1 MLFLKLAFLVVG
13 LLRKNTCEPI
23 QGKSCDSLTPPSPQF
38 VSHSGKVGQVRGGW
52 LPYTLNQAHSVLWVH
67 TSTCIIQSTCYKYA
81 ASQGVADYPAL
92 SFVLVLVHVLL
103 YFYMYFCTC
112 MLTIISVELSAS
124 Q

>member
-52 LPYTLNQAHSVLWVH
+52 LPYTLNQAHRVLWVH
-67 TSTCIIQSTCYKYA
+67 TSTCIICQC
-81 ASQGVADYPAL
+81 
-92 SFVLVLVHVLL
+92 VL
-103 YFYMYFCTC
+103 
-112 MLTIISVELSAS
+112 
-124 Q
+124 